1 MIVPRE
7 SHARRI
13 RLVNLKSLNGREK
26 AIKIVRSRDENY
38 VRSERTL
45 IGFDRKNLLF
55 FLQKVLILN
64 LETTFKFFVCEFI
77 YIWNE

>member
-77 YIWNE
+77 YIYME